1 MSAETIFEK
10 SRAGRRSSLVPQRRM
25 PPEVAAALPADGVR
39 QRAPALPEVT
49 EGEVVRHY
57 TNLARKNWAVDV
69 GFYPL
74 GSCTM
79 KYNPRIS
86 EQIAGWP
93 EFSAA
98 HPLRPARAAQGWLRV
113 MYETERTLSQLCG
126 VKRFTL
132 QPAAGAQG
140 ELCGMLMIRRYHAGR
155 RDRRNTVIV
164 PDSAHGTNP
173 ATAALAGFTV
183 KTCPSKNGLVDLD
196 ALRGLLGSDVA
207 GIMLT
212 NPNTLG
218 LFERD
223 IQEISRLVHDSGGL
237 VYYDGA
243 NFNALVGR
251 FRPGDMGFDVVHLN
265 LHKTFAT
272 PHGGGGPGAGP
283 VGVSEALEPFLP
295 MPLVR
300 KGPEDFELDEDR
312 PLSIGRLNGFAGNAL
327 IILRAYVYLRL
338 LGTDGLREVSG
349 GAVLAANYLKQ
360 RLAGAY
366 EPSQPGRCMHEFV
379 LSASRQKAK
388 GVRALDIAKR
398 LIDLG
403 FHPPTVYF
411 PLTVPEALMI
421 EPTETENLETL
432 NAFAEA
438 MLQIADEAET
448 NPDILRTAPHHTPV
462 GRLDEVAAAKDLNL
476 RWQGATGPSSA
487 GATPSRQP
495 GEPGRPTEDSNA
507 GV

>member
-1 MSAETIFEK
+1 MSARTIFEK
-10 SRAGRRSSLVPQRRM
+10 SREGRRSSYIPEKAM
-25 PPEVAAALPADGVR
+25 PPALAAQLPADSR
-39 QRAPALPEVT
+39 RESAPLLPQVT

-79 KYNPRIS
+79 KYNPRVS
-86 EQIAGWP
+86 EHIAAWP

-113 MYETERTLSQLCG
+113 MYETERMLSQLCG
-126 VKRFTL
+126 VARFTL
-132 QPAAGAQG
+132 EPAAGAQG
-140 ELCGMLMIRRYHAGR
+140 ELCGMLMIRRYHAERG
-155 RDRRNTVIV
+155 DRRNTVIV

-173 ATAALAGFTV
+173 ATAALAGFHV
-183 KTCPSKNGLVDLD
+183 RTCPSKDGLVDLE
-196 ALRGLLGSDVA
+196 ALRSLLNSDVA

-223 IQEISRLVHDSGGL
+223 IQEICRLIHEAGGL
-237 VYYDGA
+237 IYYDGA

-283 VGVSEALEPFLP
+283 VGVVEKLEPFLP
-295 MPLVR
+295 VPLVR
-300 KGPEDFELDEDR
+300 KGAEEFELEEKR
-312 PLSIGRLNGFAGNAL
+312 PLSIGRLNAFAGNAL
-327 IILRAYVYLRL
+327 VILRAYVYLRL
-338 LGTDGLREVSG
+338 LGTAGLQEASG

-360 RLAGAY
+360 RLVAAY
-366 EPSQPGRCMHEFV
+366 EPSVPGRCMHEFV

-388 GVRALDIAKR
+388 GVRALDVAKR

-403 FHPPTVYF
+403 FHPPTIYF

-432 NAFAEA
+432 DAFAEA
-438 MLQIADEAET
+438 MLKIADEAET
-448 NPDILRTAPHHTPV
+448 NPDVLHSAPHGTPV
-462 GRLDEVAAAKDLNL
+462 GRLNEVAAAKDLNL
-476 RWQGATGPSSA
+476 RWRPDQQRGD
-487 GATPSRQP
+487 P
-495 GEPGRPTEDSNA
+495 GVVS
-507 GV
+507 

>member
-10 SRAGRRSSLVPQRRM
+10 SRPGRRTSYL
-25 PPEVAAALPADGVR
+25 PERPVAPGLLDQLPAQAR
-39 QRAPALPEVT
+39 RRRAPALPEVT

-57 TNLARKNWAVDV
+57 TNLARRNWAVDV

-79 KYNPRIS
+79 KYNPRVA

-98 HPLRPARAAQGWLRV
+98 HPLRPVRAAQGWLRV
-113 MYETERTLSQLCG
+113 MYETERMLSHLCG
-126 VKRFTL
+126 MARFTL

-140 ELCGMLMIRRYHAGR
+140 ELCGMLMIRRYHAERG
-155 RDRRNTVIV
+155 DPRNTVIV

-173 ATAALAGFTV
+173 ATAALAGFEV
-183 KTCPSKNGLVDLD
+183 KTCPSRDGLVDLD
-196 ALRGLLGSDVA
+196 ALRGLLNESVA

-223 IQEISRLVHDSGGL
+223 IQEICRLVHEAGAL
-237 VYYDGA
+237 AYYDGA

-283 VGVSEALEPFLP
+283 VGVVEKLEPFLP
-295 MPLVR
+295 VPLVR
-300 KGPEDFELDEDR
+300 KGPEEFELEEDR
-312 PLSIGRLNGFAGNAL
+312 PHSIGRLNAFAGNAL
-327 IILRAYVYLRL
+327 VVLRAYLYLRL
-338 LGTDGLREVSG
+338 LGAAGLREVSG
-349 GAVLAANYLKQ
+349 DAVLAANYLKQ
-360 RLAGAY
+360 RLTPAY
-366 EPSQPGRCMHEFV
+366 DPSQPRAPGRCMHEFV
-379 LSASRQKAK
+379 LSAARQKAL

-398 LIDLG
+398 LMDLG
-403 FHPPTVYF
+403 FHPPTMYF

-421 EPTETENLETL
+421 EPTETETLETL
-432 NAFAEA
+432 DAFAEA
-438 MLQIADEAET
+438 LLQIAREAEED
-448 NPDILRTAPHHTPV
+448 PEILRTAPHHTPV
-462 GRLDEVAAAKDLNL
+462 GRLDEVSAVKELNL
-476 RWQGATGPSSA
+476 RWHP
-487 GATPSRQP
+487 RQVEGSP
-495 GEPGRPTEDSNA
+495 GDAAP
-507 GV
+507 

>member
-1 MSAETIFEK
+1 MSARTIFEK
-10 SRAGRRSSLVPQRRM
+10 GRSGRGTSYVSARGGMAGLRDQ
-25 PPEVAAALPADGVR
+25 LPADAAR
-39 QRAPALPEVT
+39 QRPPALPEVT

-79 KYNPRIS
+79 KYNPRVS
-86 EQIAGWP
+86 EQIAAWP
-93 EFSAA
+93 EFAAA
-98 HPLRPARAAQGWLRV
+98 HPLRPVRAAQGWLRI
-113 MYETERTLSQLCG
+113 MYETERMLSQLCG
-126 VKRFTL
+126 VERFTL

-140 ELCGMLMIRRYHAGR
+140 ELCGMLMIRRYHAERG
-155 RDRRNTVIV
+155 DRRNTVIV

-173 ATAALAGFTV
+173 ATAALAGFSV
-183 KTCPSKNGLVDLD
+183 KTCPSKDGLVDLG
-196 ALRGLLGSDVA
+196 ALRSLLDDQVA

-223 IQEISRLVHDSGGL
+223 IQEVCGLVHEAGGL
-237 VYYDGA
+237 AYYDGA

-283 VGVSEALEPFLP
+283 VGVVGKLEAYLP
-295 MPLVR
+295 VPLVR
-300 KGPEDFELDEDR
+300 KGPEEFELEEDR
-312 PLSIGRLNGFAGNAL
+312 PRSIGRLNAFAGNAL
-327 IILRAYVYLRL
+327 VILRAYAYLRL
-338 LGTDGLREVSG
+338 LGTAGLREASG
-349 GAVLAANYLKQ
+349 EAVLAANYLKH

-366 EPSQPGRCMHEFV
+366 QPSQPGRCMHEFV
-379 LSASRQKAK
+379 LSAARQKER

-432 NAFAEA
+432 DAFADA
-438 MLQIADEAET
+438 MLAIAEEAES
-448 NPDILRTAPHHTPV
+448 NPEVLHGAPHHTPV
-462 GRLDEVAAAKDLNL
+462 GRLNEVAAAKELNL
-476 RWQGATGPSSA
+476 RWQPGTAEGREEHA
-487 GATPSRQP
+487 GA
-495 GEPGRPTEDSNA
+495 
-507 GV
+507 

>member
-1 MSAETIFEK
+1 MSARTIFEK
-10 SRAGRRSSLVPQRRM
+10 SRQGRRTSYISQKAM
-25 PPEVAAALPADGVR
+25 PPALAAQLPADSLR
-39 QRAPALPEVT
+39 EHAPLLPQAT

-79 KYNPRIS
+79 KYNPRVS
-86 EQIAGWP
+86 EHICAWP

-113 MYETERTLSQLCG
+113 MYETERMLSQLCG
-126 VKRFTL
+126 VARFTL

-140 ELCGMLMIRRYHAGR
+140 ELCGMLMIRRYHLERG
-155 RDRRNTVIV
+155 DRRNTVIV

-173 ATAALAGFTV
+173 ATAALAGFHV
-183 KTCPSKNGLVDLD
+183 RTCPSKNGLVDLE

-223 IQEISRLVHDSGGL
+223 IQAICRLVHEAGGL

-272 PHGGGGPGAGP
+272 PHGGGGPGSGP
-283 VGVSEALEPFLP
+283 VGVVEKLEPFLP
-295 MPLVR
+295 VPLVR
-300 KGPEDFELDEDR
+300 KGTEDFELEENR
-312 PLSIGRLNGFAGNAL
+312 PLSIGRLNAFAGNAL
-327 IILRAYVYLRL
+327 VILRAYVYLRL

-349 GAVLAANYLKQ
+349 DAVLAANYLKQ
-360 RLAGAY
+360 RLIAAY
-366 EPSQPGRCMHEFV
+366 EPSEPGRCMHEFV
-379 LSASRQKAK
+379 LSASRQKTK

-403 FHPPTVYF
+403 FHPPTIYF

-432 NAFAEA
+432 DAFAEA
-438 MLQIADEAET
+438 MLKIADEAET
-448 NPDILRTAPHHTPV
+448 DPDMLHSAPHHTPV
-462 GRLDEVAAAKDLNL
+462 GRLNEVAAAKDLNI
-476 RWQGATGPSSA
+476 RWRSDQQGGNTDVTS
-487 GATPSRQP
+487 
-495 GEPGRPTEDSNA
+495 
-507 GV
+507 

>member
-1 MSAETIFEK
+1 MSARTIFEK
-10 SRAGRRSSLVPQRRM
+10 SRRGRRT
-25 PPEVAAALPADGVR
+25 EYVAARPGAPALIAQLPAGALRDR
-39 QRAPALPEVT
+39 PPALPEVT

-74 GSCTM
+74 GSCSM
-79 KYNPRIS
+79 KYNPRAG

-113 MYETERTLSQLCG
+113 LYETERMLSQLCG
-126 VKRFTL
+126 VARFGL

-140 ELCGMLMIRRYHAGR
+140 ELCGMLMIRKYHIERG
-155 RDRRNTVIV
+155 DRRNTVIV

-173 ATAALAGFTV
+173 ATAALAGFHV
-183 KTCPSKNGLVDLD
+183 KTCPSRDGLVDLG
-196 ALRGLLGSDVA
+196 ALRGLLGPDVA

-223 IQEISRLVHDSGGL
+223 IREVCRLVHEAGGL
-237 VYYDGA
+237 AYYDGA

-272 PHGGGGPGAGP
+272 PHGGGGPGSGP
-283 VGVSEALEPFLP
+283 VGVVEKLEPFLP
-295 MPLVR
+295 VPLVR
-300 KGPEDFELDEDR
+300 KGAEEFELDDDR
-312 PLSIGRLNGFAGNAL
+312 PLSIGRLNAFAGNAL
-327 IILRAYVYLRL
+327 VILRAYIYLRL
-338 LGTDGLREVSG
+338 LGTEGLREVSG
-349 GAVLAANYLKQ
+349 DAVLAANYLKQ

-379 LSASRQKAK
+379 LSASRQKAL

-432 NAFAEA
+432 DAFADA
-438 MLQIADEAET
+438 MLAIAEEARSDPEMLHAS
-448 NPDILRTAPHHTPV
+448 PRSTPV
-462 GRLDEVAAAKDLNL
+462 GRLNEVAAAKDPNL
-476 RWQGATGPSSA
+476 RWRPEGADASA
-487 GATPSRQP
+487 
-495 GEPGRPTEDSNA
+495 
-507 GV
+507 

>member
-1 MSAETIFEK
+1 MSARTIFEK
-10 SRAGRRSSLVPQRRM
+10 SRDGRRGSYIPHRALSPAL
-25 PPEVAAALPADGVR
+25 AAQLPAESLR
-39 QRAPALPEVT
+39 ERAPLLPQVT

-57 TNLARKNWAVDV
+57 TNLARKNWAIDV

-79 KYNPRIS
+79 KYNPRVSEHIS
-86 EQIAGWP
+86 GWP

-113 MYETERTLSQLCG
+113 MYETERMLSQLCG
-126 VKRFTL
+126 VARFTL
-132 QPAAGAQG
+132 EPAAGAQG
-140 ELCGMLMIRRYHAGR
+140 ELCGMLMIRRYHAEHG
-155 RDRRNTVIV
+155 DRRNTVIV

-173 ATAALAGFTV
+173 ATAALAGFDV
-183 KTCPSKNGLVDLD
+183 KTCPSKDGLVDLD
-196 ALRGLLGSDVA
+196 ALRRLLNSDVA

-223 IQEISRLVHDSGGL
+223 IMKICRLVHEAGGL

-251 FRPGDMGFDVVHLN
+251 FRPADMGFDVVHLN

-283 VGVSEALEPFLP
+283 VGVVEKLEPFLP
-295 MPLVR
+295 VPLVR
-300 KGPEDFELDEDR
+300 KGAEDFELEENR
-312 PLSIGRLNGFAGNAL
+312 PLSIGRLNAFAGNAL
-327 IILRAYVYLRL
+327 VILRAYVYLRL
-338 LGTDGLREVSG
+338 LGTAGLREVSG
-349 GAVLAANYLKQ
+349 DAVLAANYLKH
-360 RLAGAY
+360 RLVAAY
-366 EPSQPGRCMHEFV
+366 EPSQTGLCMHEFV

-403 FHPPTVYF
+403 FHPPTIYF

-421 EPTETENLETL
+421 EPTETENLETID
-432 NAFAEA
+432 AFAEA
-438 MLQIADEAET
+438 MIRIADEVET
-448 NPDILRTAPHHTPV
+448 DPDMLRSAPHHTPV
-462 GRLDEVAAAKDLNL
+462 GRLNEVAAAKDLNL
-476 RWQGATGPSSA
+476 RWRPDQESGGPDATS
-487 GATPSRQP
+487 
-495 GEPGRPTEDSNA
+495 
-507 GV
+507 